1 MVGMPEVSSDL
12 APAQTVIQAT
22 VVPIAKYL
30 TCAKQLQ
37 IHQMMVQ
44 MGTSTALIVVQL
56 VVLLGLAPA
65 LPAMKALVVQT
76 VQHAQ
81 MATVVTLHGAS
92 GIAKLPLSLLMMALM
107 ETFTA

>member
-1 MVGMPEVSSDL
+1 MTG
-12 APAQTVIQAT
+12 
-22 VVPIAKYL
+22 
-30 TCAKQLQ
+30 QLK
-37 IHQMMVQ
+37 MKD
-44 MGTSTALIVVQL
+44 TSTASMEGKSTELQD
-56 VVLLGLAPA
+56 LAPA
-65 LPAMKALVVQT
+65 LPVMKVLVAPT

>member
-1 MVGMPEVSSDL
+1 MDQKETFT
-12 APAQTVIQAT
+12 A
-22 VVPIAKYL
+22 
-30 TCAKQLQ
+30 
-37 IHQMMVQ
+37 
-44 MGTSTALIVVQL
+44 STEDRL
-56 VVLLGLAPA
+56 VECLGLARA

>member
-1 MVGMPEVSSDL
+1 MVTPVLVAAPPPIMAPTVTSTVYMVGMPEVSSDL

-30 TCAKQLQ
+30 TCARQLQ

-44 MGTSTALIVVQL
+44 MGTSTALMVVQL

-65 LPAMKALVVQT
+65 LPAMKALVV
-76 VQHAQ
+76 
-81 MATVVTLHGAS
+81 
-92 GIAKLPLSLLMMALM
+92 
-107 ETFTA
+107 